1 MIGGASVTDEWKTKS
16 RELKVESGEEEE
28 KGEEEEEEEGGGE
41 EEEEEEEEVKVEE
54 EKANKQRSYFVR
66 VGERAIWTID
76 LPLDWAN
83 QASMKDHVQPPT
95 PDSFLQLSSLPPLPP
110 SPPPPSPASR
120 WLPCS
125 KRYGSFYIRNVLPPF
140 LPSPHRVARFLDPF
154 SGILEG
160 DSRKY
165 LTLPEIPGRRGSHSA
180 KFSGKE
186 K

>member
-1 MIGGASVTDEWKTKS
+1 MSTSSITFS
-16 RELKVESGEEEE
+16 R
-28 KGEEEEEEEGGGE
+28 
-41 EEEEEEEEVKVEE
+41 
-54 EKANKQRSYFVR
+54 
-66 VGERAIWTID
+66 TID

-110 SPPPPSPASR
+110 SPSPPPPPSPASCIVVFLFTLLPLLSHDAIR
-120 WLPCS
+120 VADGGWLPCS

>member
-28 KGEEEEEEEGGGE
+28 KGEEGEEEGEG

-110 SPPPPSPASR
+110 PPSPASCIVVFLFTL
-120 WLPCS
+120 LPLLS
-125 KRYGSFYIRNVLPPF
+125 HDAI
-140 LPSPHRVARFLDPF
+140 RVAD
-154 SGILEG
+154 
-160 DSRKY
+160 
-165 LTLPEIPGRRGSHSA
+165 GRRMVA
-180 KFSGKE
+180 LL
-186 K
+186 